1 MKKLYI
7 SVLLLLSIS
16 LSSAGVFSWF
26 SQNDS
31 RWKKDRLGG
40 GSSIGSSGCVL
51 SCLSMLLNAEATNS
65 HVTPDKLNSW
75 LKSNGGY
82 AGNSMRWQIPGKMD
96 GEGYGME
103 LVSQIAKRNDWDYLS
118 SELAKGNK
126 VIVKVAG
133 RASHWVLVVS
143 QKGPANKASSY
154 LVNDP
159 GADDYEERT
168 LAYYGGFRAARSY
181 SGNWLDE
188 EALKMDSDIYVEPVT
203 EDEYFLYDLNNVAHP
218 ADVYVTLSNKLN
230 VEISGYFLLGMFE
243 ENGNLMNIID
253 HEPAKVAAN
262 GSIDLI
268 YQLPNF
274 NELSTG
280 NRSLKVIYSKYFS
293 SMPSLNDTV
302 LPQNQ
307 RTQNHTRTDTENQ
320 SNSTD

>member
-1 MKKLYI
+1 MKKLYLTT
-7 SVLLLLSIS
+7 LLLLLFSIS
-16 LSSAGVFSWF
+16 FAGVFSWF

-65 HVTPDKLNSW
+65 HVTPDVLNSW
-75 LKSNGGY
+75 LKRNGGY

-96 GEGYGME
+96 GDGYGME

-118 SELAKGNK
+118 GELAKGNK

-133 RASHWVLVVS
+133 RASHWVLVVR
-143 QKGPANKASSY
+143 QNGPANKASSY

-188 EALKMDSDIYVEPVT
+188 EALKMDSDIYVEPVQ

-243 ENGNLMNIID
+243 DNGNLMNIID
-253 HEPAKVAAN
+253 YEPAKVAAN

-274 NELSTG
+274 NELSNG

-293 SMPSLNDTV
+293 AMPSLNDTV

-307 RTQNHTRTDTENQ
+307 RTQNHTQAGSENL
-320 SNSTD
+320 SAPVD

>member
-7 SVLLLLSIS
+7 TVLLLLIFS
-16 LSSAGVFSWF
+16 LCSAGVFSWF
-26 SQNDS
+26 SQNDT

-103 LVSQIAKRNDWDYLS
+103 LVSQKAKRNDWDYLS

-133 RASHWVLVVS
+133 RASHWVLVVR
-143 QKGPANKASSY
+143 QNGPANKASSY

-159 GADDYEERT
+159 AADDYEERT
-168 LAYYGGFRAARSY
+168 LDYYGGFKAARSY

-188 EALKMDSDIYVEPVT
+188 DALKMDSDIYVEPIR

-230 VEISGYFLLGMFE
+230 VDVSGYFLLGMFD
-243 ENGNLMNIID
+243 ENGNLISTID
-253 HEPAKVAAN
+253 YEPAQVAAN

-274 NELSTG
+274 DDLDSG
-280 NRSLKVIYSKYFS
+280 KRSLKVIYSKYFS
-293 SMPSLNDTV
+293 AMPSLNDTV

-307 RTQNHTRTDTENQ
+307 HTQNHTKAELASDPVEA
-320 SNSTD
+320 D